1 MTVSK
6 KDIQTGKSGSFDGTD
21 EEWLKIVVDALFS
34 MGQQK
39 DITLSA
45 SLNKAKDKITV
56 THHINDGVDRRLLYK
71 ELMRKSIRYLSLF
84 MTWVVW
90 DERR

>member
-56 THHINDGVDRRLLYK
+56 SHHSLAT
-71 ELMRKSIRYLSLF
+71 ELMVGYCAES
-84 MTWVVW
+84 
-90 DERR
+90 

>member
-56 THHINDGVDRRLLYK
+56 SYHISDGIDGRLLYK
-71 ELMRKSIRYLSLF
+71 ELMRKSIRYSFPLF
-84 MTWVVW
+84 
-90 DERR
+90 